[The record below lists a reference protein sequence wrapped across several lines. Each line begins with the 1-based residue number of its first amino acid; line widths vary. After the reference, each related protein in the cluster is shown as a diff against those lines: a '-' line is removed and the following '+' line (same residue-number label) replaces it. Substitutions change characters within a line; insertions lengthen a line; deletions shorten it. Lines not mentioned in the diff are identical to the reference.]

1 MGLTAL
7 TGNPAATAS
16 RESGERCRLTAS
28 KPILNPEL
36 KAPTASALEAKHDD
50 TFSNVVFNINLRRYI
65 VCDTAG
71 RWRNGGKAV

>member
-1 MGLTAL
+1 
-7 TGNPAATAS
+7 
-16 RESGERCRLTAS
+16 LTAS